1 MMKLSKI
8 LLKLHIM
15 WQNIKVVLK
24 LTIKKN
30 NMTYEE
36 LCKDID

>member
-30 NMTYEE
+30 NMAYEE